1 MMTDGDVSARDGADS
16 GAPEAS
22 GGPRLAGQAVIAELL
37 RTHEDQ
43 PPQGLLARVW
53 GSNPLSRDGQAWY
66 RAALGEISVGD
77 ALGTLG
83 PEWIVLHAVPVG
95 EGTADIDHVVVGPG
109 GVFIVNTTSHPGL
122 PVWASQ
128 RTFMVAD
135 IRYPYIRNMEYEMGR
150 AERLLSTAAG
160 IPVEV
165 SGILAVV
172 EPKSLSVREPHRD
185 VAVLHSSTLVR
196 WLIGRKR
203 VLSAEQI
210 AVIGDAARG
219 ESTWHTSE
227 SPLDDPRNLRDRFEV
242 LRRQVTRAWHVQ
254 MFWATALTIVG
265 AGAFI
270 AVTYTI
276 LLSALNSFGI

>member
-1 MMTDGDVSARDGADS
+1 METHGNVSARNLARDATPTPGN
-16 GAPEAS
+16 
-22 GGPRLAGQAVIAELL
+22 RLAGQAVIAELL
-37 RTHEDQ
+37 RVQSGEPEQ
-43 PPQGLLARVW
+43 SLFARVW
-53 GSNPLSRDGQAWY
+53 GVNPLSRDAQSWY

-77 ALGTLG
+77 ALDTLG
-83 PEWIVLHAVPVG
+83 SEWIVLHAVPVG
-95 EGTADIDHVVVGPG
+95 EGTADIDHVVIGPG

-150 AERLLSTAAG
+150 AERLLTTAAG
-160 IPVEV
+160 SPVEV

-185 VAVLHSSTLVR
+185 VAVLHASTLVR
-196 WLIGRKR
+196 WLSGRKR
-203 VLSAEQI
+203 VLTPDEVSR
-210 AVIGDAARG
+210 IGVAARA

-227 SPLDDPRNLRDRFEV
+227 EPSDDPRGTRDSFEV
-242 LRRQVTRAWHVQ
+242 LRRRVTRAWRVQ
-254 MFWATALTIVG
+254 MFWATAATLVG

-270 AVTYTI
+270 AVTYGI
-276 LLSALNSFGI
+276 LLTALDSFGL

>member
-1 MMTDGDVSARDGADS
+1 MTDGDVSARESA
-16 GAPEAS
+16 AS
-22 GGPRLAGQAVIAELL
+22 AVPARDDRVAGQSVIAELL
-37 RTHEDQ
+37 RVQDNR
-43 PPQGLLARVW
+43 PQQAPLARLW
-53 GSNPLSRDGQAWY
+53 GANPLTREGQSWY

-95 EGTADIDHVVVGPG
+95 EGTADIDHVVIGPG

-135 IRYPYIRNMEYEMGR
+135 IRYPFIRNMEYEMGR

-160 IPVEV
+160 VPVEV

-172 EPKSLSVREPHRD
+172 EPKSLTVREPHRD
-185 VAVLHSSTLVR
+185 VAVLHASTLVR
-196 WLIGRKR
+196 WLVGRKR
-203 VLSAEQI
+203 VLSAAQV
-210 AVIGDAARG
+210 AAIGDAAKG
-219 ESTWHTSE
+219 ESTWHTSD
-227 SPLDDPRNLRDRFEV
+227 SPVDDPRKLRERFEL

-254 MFWATALTIVG
+254 MFWATTATVIG

-276 LLSALNSFGI
+276 LLSALRTFGI

>member
-1 MMTDGDVSARDGADS
+1 MTDGDVSARESA
-16 GAPEAS
+16 AS
-22 GGPRLAGQAVIAELL
+22 ATPARDDRVAGQSVIAELL
-37 RTHEDQ
+37 RVQ
-43 PPQGLLARVW
+43 NNRPQQAPLARLW
-53 GSNPLSRDGQAWY
+53 GANPLTREGQSWY

-95 EGTADIDHVVVGPG
+95 EGTADIDHVVIGPG

-135 IRYPYIRNMEYEMGR
+135 IRYPFIRNMEYEMGR

-160 IPVEV
+160 VPVEV

-172 EPKSLSVREPHRD
+172 EPKSLTVREPHRD
-185 VAVLHSSTLVR
+185 VAVLHASTLVR
-196 WLIGRKR
+196 WLVGRKR
-203 VLSAEQI
+203 VLSAAQV
-210 AVIGDAARG
+210 AAIGDAAKG
-219 ESTWHTSE
+219 ESTWHTSDL
-227 SPLDDPRNLRDRFEV
+227 PVDDPRKLRERFEL

-254 MFWATALTIVG
+254 MFWATAATVIG

-276 LLSALNSFGI
+276 LLSALRTFGI

>member
-1 MMTDGDVSARDGADS
+1 MTDGDVSARESA
-16 GAPEAS
+16 AS
-22 GGPRLAGQAVIAELL
+22 AVPARDDRVAGQSVIAELL
-37 RTHEDQ
+37 RVQDNR
-43 PPQGLLARVW
+43 PQQAPLARLW
-53 GSNPLSRDGQAWY
+53 GANPLTREGQSWY

-95 EGTADIDHVVVGPG
+95 EGTADIDHVVIGPG

-135 IRYPYIRNMEYEMGR
+135 IRYPFIRNMEYEMGR

-160 IPVEV
+160 VPVEV

-172 EPKSLSVREPHRD
+172 EPKSLTVREPHRD
-185 VAVLHSSTLVR
+185 VAVLHASTLVR
-196 WLIGRKR
+196 WLVGRKR
-203 VLSAEQI
+203 VLSAAQV
-210 AVIGDAARG
+210 AAIGDAAKG
-219 ESTWHTSE
+219 ESTWHTSD
-227 SPLDDPRNLRDRFEV
+227 SPVDDPRKLRERFEL

-254 MFWATALTIVG
+254 MFWATAATVIG

-276 LLSALNSFGI
+276 LLSALRTFGI

>member
-1 MMTDGDVSARDGADS
+1 MMTDGDVSARESA
-16 GAPEAS
+16 AS
-22 GGPRLAGQAVIAELL
+22 AVPARDDRVAGQSVIAELL
-37 RTHEDQ
+37 RVQDNR
-43 PPQGLLARVW
+43 PQQAPLARLW
-53 GSNPLSRDGQAWY
+53 GANPLTREGQSWY

-95 EGTADIDHVVVGPG
+95 EGTADIDHVVIGPG

-135 IRYPYIRNMEYEMGR
+135 IRYPFIRNMEYEMGR

-160 IPVEV
+160 VPVEV

-172 EPKSLSVREPHRD
+172 EPKSLTVREPHRD
-185 VAVLHSSTLVR
+185 VAVLHASTLVR
-196 WLIGRKR
+196 WLVGRKR
-203 VLSAEQI
+203 VLSAAQV
-210 AVIGDAARG
+210 AAIGDAAKG
-219 ESTWHTSE
+219 ESTWHTSD
-227 SPLDDPRNLRDRFEV
+227 SPVDDPRKLRERFEL

-254 MFWATALTIVG
+254 MFWATTATVIG

-276 LLSALNSFGI
+276 LLSALRTFGI